1 MPKQTKYV
9 LPLRV
14 RHVFL
19 SIYKANKQNTIHNNM
34 RLAAIDIGSNAV
46 RLLVSDANI
55 SKKRGLYFKNV
66 KLYRLPVRLGIDA
79 FTTGLISEHTGQ
91 KLSKSMQAFRTIMDI
106 YDVDDYLV
114 YATSAM
120 RETSNAKDVIKQVK
134 KESGIEIK
142 VIDGDF
148 EAQVILASS
157 LREHSWIDKRFSHLY
172 VDVGGGS
179 TEISLINK
187 NGVLMSRSFRIGTVR
202 LLENK
207 VPENTWTEM
216 GEWILTNITDK
227 LPLSVIGSGGNIN
240 RIFKRSN
247 NAYGHPL
254 TYEYLKLEYDKLA
267 EMDIED
273 RVILEDLN
281 QDRAEVIVHA
291 LRIFL
296 FVMEK
301 ADIHQVL
308 VPKIGLVDGMVYN
321 LYQEKT
327 KNNGQI
333 VEKEKKKKK

>member
-1 MPKQTKYV
+1 
-9 LPLRV
+9 
-14 RHVFL
+14 
-19 SIYKANKQNTIHNNM
+19 M

-79 FTTGLISEHTGQ
+79 FTTGVISAHTAE
-91 KLSKSMQAFRTIMDI
+91 KLSKSMQAFQTIMDV
-106 YDVDDYLV
+106 YDVEDYRV

-120 RETSNAKDVIKQVK
+120 RETSNAKDIIKRVK
-134 KESGIEIK
+134 KESGIDIQI
-142 VIDGDF
+142 IDGDF

-179 TEISLINK
+179 TEISLIDK
-187 NGVLMSRSFRIGTVR
+187 SGVLIAKSFKIGTVR

-207 VPENTWTEM
+207 VVDSTWQEM
-216 GEWILTNITDK
+216 SEWITNNITAE

-240 RIFKRSN
+240 RIFKNSN

-254 TYEYLKLEYDKLA
+254 TYEYLKAEYDKLA
-267 EMDIED
+267 GMDIED
-273 RVILEDLN
+273 RIILEDLN
-281 QDRAEVIVHA
+281 QDRADVIVYA
-291 LRIFL
+291 LKIFL

-327 KNNGQI
+327 KNNPPPP
-333 VEKEKKKKK
+333 EKEKKKKIK